1 MALFRRVALACLA
14 IALAA
19 AIAGCGSSGG
29 GPLGSDSVA
38 TIIALAKA
46 DTIAAQSV
54 TVSGR
59 PTPSMS
65 LNLAIVRGT
74 GCTGT
79 VTQGTRK
86 SRLVLVGNTIYAHT
100 DGMPAKVWMR
110 GTAASQAGLAS
121 LCQLE
126 SVLAPL
132 DASTVTSANRSVTA
146 QAGQPALTLSW
157 TDGASGQSSSVT
169 VTDTAAPLL
178 LSIAEGSASIS
189 FAGYGATKKIDP
201 PSPS

>member
-1 MALFRRVALACLA
+1 VAPACLA

-29 GPLGSDSVA
+29 GPLASDSDA

-54 TVSGR
+54 TMSGR
-59 PTPSMS
+59 PTSS
-65 LNLAIVRGT
+65 ISVNLAIVPGT
-74 GCTGT
+74 GCAGT
-79 VTQGTRK
+79 ITQGTTK

-100 DGMPAKVWMR
+100 DGMPTKVWMK
-110 GTAASQAGLAS
+110 GTAASQAVLAA

-132 DASTVTSANRSVTA
+132 SASTVTSAKRSVTLY
-146 QAGQPALTLSW
+146 AGQPALTLSW
-157 TDGASGQSSSVT
+157 IDGATGQSSSLT

-178 LSIAEGSASIS
+178 LSITEGSASIS

-201 PSPS
+201 PSAS